1 MFGKVASC
9 KTTTTLYHFFIP
21 QLGKYSCFFLSPQG
35 GIVHMTWKTLVFL
48 NDSSWK
54 WTVVAC
60 AKYRSETGKGWP
72 AAGCSKWKLYV
83 VRAALWSGCIASCL
97 IGKQRSAFRG
107 ESWTVP
113 FCSSFLCFVLNSSR
127 CTCSLTSCKITN
139 VLLIL
144 SFLYKWRKTSIFED
158 WISLIYVV
166 QGASPTDI
174 FTVLSCVISLFLFCA
189 IPAQVEHR
197 LSAEGLSEEL
207 PQRHS
212 HKHSLESLA
221 HL

>member
-97 IGKQRSAFRG
+97 IGKQRSAFHG

-113 FCSSFLCFVLNSSR
+113 FCSSFLCFVLNSSGQD
-127 CTCSLTSCKITN
+127 
-139 VLLIL
+139 
-144 SFLYKWRKTSIFED
+144 YK
-158 WISLIYVV
+158 
-166 QGASPTDI
+166 
-174 FTVLSCVISLFLFCA
+174 CVAYSEFFV
-189 IPAQVEHR
+189 QVEKNINFWRLNFSDTCCTGCFTHR
-197 LSAEGLSEEL
+197 YFHCAELCDISFFVLCNSCSGRTQAQCRGAVRGVATKTQS
-207 PQRHS
+207 QT
-212 HKHSLESLA
+212 HSLEGLP